1 MEMDSP
7 TRATQMQQQS
17 IDDTRWHAVQERD
30 VTSEGHFWFGVTTT
44 RIFCRPGCPA
54 RTPHQNNVEFFE
66 SVQEA
71 LISGYR
77 PCKRC
82 KPLAATL
89 ADEQA
94 TLIGNACQTIVDAS
108 GPVRLSELADAAN
121 MSEAHFQKLFR
132 KVVGL
137 SPAQFARSVRERRL
151 HQQLPMAESVLGA
164 ALDAGYASNSQ
175 LYAEAP
181 EALGMTPGAFRN
193 KGEGETIRFAVVQTW
208 LGPTLVAATER
219 GICRLQFSDDANAL
233 VTAFETDFANATIL
247 PADNE
252 FRETL
257 DETIAAL
264 GSPEALKLPLDV
276 RGTAFQIKVWH
287 ALRQIPFGQT
297 ISYGELARRI
307 GQPTASRAVAAACGS
322 NNVAV
327 LIPCHR
333 VVGKDG
339 SLTGYRWG
347 TERKREILAREQAD

>member
-1 MEMDSP
+1 MEQETTD
-7 TRATQMQQQS
+7 QE
-17 IDDTRWHAVQERD
+17 RWQAVQERD
-30 VTSEGHFWFGVTTT
+30 HRAENTFWFGVTTT

-54 RTPHQNNVEFFE
+54 RTPQRENVQFFGT
-66 SVQEA
+66 VREA
-71 LISGYR
+71 LVSGYR

-82 KPLAATL
+82 KPLAASL

-94 TLIGNACQTIVDAS
+94 AVIGDACQKIVAANT
-108 GPVRLSELADAAN
+108 PVRLGDLAADAG

-137 SPAQFARSVRERRL
+137 SPAQFSRAVREQRL
-151 HQQLPMAESVLGA
+151 HQQLPMAENVLGA

-193 KGEGETIRFAVVQTW
+193 KGEGETIRYAVVDTW

-219 GICRLQFSDDANAL
+219 GICRLQFGDDIQEMIAL
-233 VTAFETDFANATIL
+233 FERNFANATIL
-247 PADNE
+247 PADDRFKE
-252 FRETL
+252 LL
-257 DETIAAL
+257 DQAISAL

-307 GQPTASRAVAAACGS
+307 GQPTASRAVATACGS
-322 NNVAV
+322 NDVAV

-333 VVGKDG
+333 VIGKDG

-347 TERKREILAREQAD
+347 TERKREILAREQTS

>member
-1 MEMDSP
+1 MEQQITVDQDKW
-7 TRATQMQQQS
+7 RA
-17 IDDTRWHAVQERD
+17 VEERD
-30 VTSEGHFWFGVTTT
+30 NRAEGRFWFGVTTT

-54 RTPHQNNVEFFE
+54 RTPHRDNVQFFG

-71 LISGYR
+71 LVSGYR

-82 KPLAATL
+82 RPLAASF

-94 TLIGNACQTIVDAS
+94 TVIGDACQTIAS
-108 GPVRLSELADAAN
+108 AQGPVRLSELAATAN

-137 SPAQFARSVRERRL
+137 SPAQFSRAVRERRL
-151 HQQLPMAESVLGA
+151 HQQLPMAENVLGA

-181 EALGMTPGAFRN
+181 DALGMTPGAFRN
-193 KGEGETIRFAVVQTW
+193 KGEGETIRYAVVSTW

-219 GICRLQFSDDANAL
+219 GICRLQFGDDEANLTASLESDF
-233 VTAFETDFANATIL
+233 VNATIV
-247 PADNE
+247 PADDR
-252 FRETL
+252 FKDLL
-257 DETIAAL
+257 DQAISAL

-307 GQPTASRAVAAACGS
+307 GQPTASRAVATACGS
-322 NNVAV
+322 NDVAV

-333 VVGKDG
+333 VIGKDG

-347 TERKREILAREQAD
+347 TERKRQILSREQVG